1 MATETRARADVR
13 RRVLQQAQRNTFRAF
28 ELYAQGVGRRG
39 RMNRVEVE
47 GMRRMLEFQLSRPMF
62 RPDPSTRLEHVR
74 ADFTDATGRHVRGEW
89 VEREVSTR
97 GECVLLYVHG
107 GAFVS
112 GSPRSHRGL
121 TSELAHRLQRSVF
134 SVDYRLAPEHPFPA
148 GPDDVLRAYAW
159 LLASGV
165 PAARIVVAGD
175 SAGGHLSLG
184 LTPRA
189 LRAGLPA
196 PAGVVAF
203 SPVVDPT
210 MRVSEQRERE
220 LGRRLPVIDAR
231 TGRAAMNCFYRGDA
245 EHSPEVQLLL
255 DDLSVMPPVLIQSSA
270 DEILAGDA
278 EAYIAAL
285 HAAGGAGDLRL
296 WPRQTHVFH
305 MGFRV
310 SRSARE
316 ALDDVETFVAK
327 VAPSPAAAG

>member
-1 MATETRARADVR
+1 MASSTPSRVDVR
-13 RRVLQQAQRNTFRAF
+13 KRMARQAQLNTVRAF
-28 ELYAQGVGRRG
+28 DLYAQGLGRRG
-39 RMNRVEVE
+39 RMNRVEVQ
-47 GMRRMLEFQLSRPMF
+47 GMRRMLELQLSRPLY
-62 RPDPSTRLEHVR
+62 RPDPATRLEQVR
-74 ADFTDATGRHVRGEW
+74 ARVDTGQVRGEW
-89 VEREVSTR
+89 VEREFSTR
-97 GECVLLYVHG
+97 RDAVLLYVHG

-134 SVDYRLAPEHPFPA
+134 SLDYRLAPEHPFPA

-165 PAARIVVAGD
+165 PADRVVVAGD
-175 SAGGHLSLG
+175 SAGGHLALG

-189 LRAGLPA
+189 VRAGLPA
-196 PAGVVAF
+196 PAAVVAF

-210 MRVSEQRERE
+210 MGISEQRELE
-220 LGRRLPVIDAR
+220 LGKRLPMIDAR
-231 TGRAAMNCFYRGDA
+231 TGRAAMSCFYRGDA
-245 EHSPEVQLLL
+245 EHSPEVQLVL
-255 DDLSVMPPVLIQSSA
+255 DDLSVLPPVLIQASA

-278 EAYIAAL
+278 EAYMAAL
-285 HAAGGAGDLRL
+285 HAAGGSGDLRL

-316 ALDDVETFVAK
+316 ALDDVEQFVGK
-327 VAPSPAAAG
+327 IAPSPVEAR